1 MRIGSRF
8 RTIAG
13 VARVAS
19 VATLAAAACTNDQS
33 GYIEQGHG
41 VSLPVPIARPAF
53 TLSATDGKPFA
64 FGDRTRGKLTF
75 LLFGYT
81 HCPDVC
87 PVHVAN
93 IAEVLR
99 TLPYAERQRATLV
112 FVTTDPDRD
121 SLPVLRAW
129 LASFD
134 STFVGLRGTKP
145 EIDALEYA
153 LQIAP
158 SIRGPSNPD
167 GTYEVGH
174 AAQVIVFQP
183 DDFART
189 IYPFGVRQAEWA
201 KDIPK
206 LLGRPPTLIERLTGR
221 S

>member
-1 MRIGSRF
+1 MQIGFLCRA
-8 RTIAG
+8 IAL
-13 VARVAS
+13 VAC
-19 VATLAAAACTNDQS
+19 AAAAATACTSDQS
-33 GYIEQGHG
+33 KYIAQGHG
-41 VSLPVPIARPAF
+41 VSLPVPIPRPAF
-53 TLSATDGKPFA
+53 TLTATDGKPFA
-64 FGDRTRGKLTF
+64 FAERTTGKLTF

-99 TLPYAERQRATLV
+99 TLPFDERQRATLV

-121 SLPVLRAW
+121 SLPVLGRW
-129 LASFD
+129 LANFD
-134 STFVGLRGTKP
+134 STFVGLRGTKA
-145 EIDALEYA
+145 EIEALEYA

-158 SIRGPSNPD
+158 SGRGPSNPD

-183 DDFART
+183 DNFART